1 VVLDWEKGG
10 AAGPAS
16 EAMPAAMPREE
27 ILRAPR
33 IFLR

>member
-10 AAGPAS
+10 AEGPGERS
-16 EAMPAAMPREE
+16 EAGGNAAKK
-27 ILRAPR
+27 IVRAPR

>member
-10 AAGPAS
+10 AAGQAS
-16 EAMPAAMPREE
+16 EAMPAAMPRKE